1 MINEVNRLLWPGN
14 SPDFNAIEKAWPWMK
29 KVTTRRGAASSKNV
43 MAESW
48 QRHWCKMKQEDI
60 QKWVEGVPE
69 NIKRVI
75 ELEGGNEY
83 QEGRNSKRSYK
94 GRRRIGELFKHSFI
108 VDESGDGEDYVSDD
122 EFDDIEQDEEEEDS

>member
-1 MINEVNRLLWPGN
+1 
-14 SPDFNAIEKAWPWMK
+14 
-29 KVTTRRGAASSKNV
+29 
-43 MAESW
+43 
-48 QRHWCKMKQEDI
+48 
-60 QKWVEGVPE
+60 VEGVPE